1 MALMLLQLSLF
12 AATFIQLTSSQNIYI
27 YQQGDG
33 TCVSS
38 SCGRTEEM
46 LSEIQGN
53 ITQLMTAVSQLQKD
67 VDELQEAVSDLKPKK
82 QHNATGKAS

>member
-27 YQQGDG
+27 YQQGDD
-33 TCVSS
+33 TCVS
-38 SCGRTEEM
+38 SCGRTEQM

-53 ITQLMTAVSQLQKD
+53 ITQLARAVTATERRQ
-67 VDELQEAVSDLKPKK
+67 
-82 QHNATGKAS
+82 